1 MFQTKSLTDIW
12 VIDTI
17 KGRVKSLDGNRY
29 AHMFSNGTY
38 FAEIYPMDEKAE
50 VSQALK
56 MFVME
61 PGVPGELTVDGSKDK
76 NSPGNEF
83 MNCHFCLL
91 YYFLN
96 LIFSPY
102 PLYYL
107 AQDKNHDPH
116 GDG

>member
-1 MFQTKSLTDIW
+1 M
-12 VIDTI
+12 
-17 KGRVKSLDGNRY
+17 GHN
-29 AHMFSNGTY
+29 
-38 FAEIYPMDEKAE
+38 FAEIYPMANKADA
-50 VSQALK
+50 VQALK

-61 PGVPGELTVDGSKDK
+61 IGFTEELLVDGSKEK
-76 NSPGNEF
+76 NSPGTEF

-107 AQDKNHDPH
+107 AQDKNHDTH
-116 GDG
+116 GGG